1 MAQGAKPTSSRV
13 ITIDGITLHLAQ
25 PMSMGQEWIGNREIL
40 KQLLACWLVI
50 DERDLPLSPRIT
62 GQPGIGKTTLAMAGA
77 RERKQDLY
85 VFQCTADT
93 RPEDLLITPVLAESG
108 TISYHAS
115 PLITAVLTGSICV
128 LDEGNRMN
136 EKSWASLAPLLDHRR
151 CVESII
157 AGILIKA
164 HADFRCCVT
173 MNEDASTYEV
183 PDYILSRLQPTLGMG
198 FPAREDELAILRYHL
213 PFAPAEMLALT
224 VEFLQEAHQLSL
236 EYSVLAESGTISYHA
251 SPLITAVLTG
261 SICVLDEGNR
271 MNEKSWASLAP
282 LLDHRRCVESIIAGI
297 LIKAHADFRCCV
309 TMNEDASTYEV
320 PDYILSRLQPTLG
333 MGFPAREDELAI
345 LRYHLPFAPAEM
357 LALTVEF
364 LQEAHQL
371 SLEYSVRDGIHLLQ
385 YALKRRAQDPTH
397 PLSVDAAW
405 RESLIKVLG
414 EEALDLPMQ
423 SRRRK
428 RALGDQALPQ
438 GLGDFFFGSDD
449 PLHPGR

>member
-1 MAQGAKPTSSRV
+1 MSSSQQPAAAR
-13 ITIDGITLHLAQ
+13 TISIEGISLHLAQ
-25 PMSMGQEWIGNREIL
+25 PMTMAQEWIGHREIL

-108 TISYHAS
+108 RISYHAS
-115 PLITAVLTGSICV
+115 PLVTAVLTGSICV

-157 AGILIKA
+157 AGLLIKA
-164 HADFRCCVT
+164 HPDFRCCVT

-183 PDYILSRLQPTLGMG
+183 PDYILSRLQPTLSMG
-198 FPAREDELAILRYHL
+198 FPTREDELAILRYHL
-213 PFAPAEMLALT
+213 PFAPA
-224 VEFLQEAHQLSL
+224 
-236 EYSVLAESGTISYHA
+236 
-251 SPLITAVLTG
+251 
-261 SICVLDEGNR
+261 D
-271 MNEKSWASLAP
+271 
-282 LLDHRRCVESIIAGI
+282 
-297 LIKAHADFRCCV
+297 
-309 TMNEDASTYEV
+309 
-320 PDYILSRLQPTLG
+320 
-333 MGFPAREDELAI
+333 
-345 LRYHLPFAPAEM
+345 M

-385 YALKRRAQDPTH
+385 YALKRCAQDPAH
-397 PLSVDAAW
+397 PLAADAAW

-414 EEALDLPMQ
+414 EEALDLPTQ
-423 SRRRK
+423 SRKRK
-428 RALGDQALPQ
+428 RALGDQALPR
-438 GLGDFFFGSDD
+438 GLGDFFFESDD